1 MKTVK
6 RKRGGRMLGEGK
18 SARVIHPAIPCK
30 DGRNMKKYT
39 SRLLIN
45 HKTRR
50 SKPERDLISNN
61 KILIQ
66 KLSKIDPSQK
76 YFIYPEQCEVGDLLE
91 ENIADGATEDNKR
104 YSEFMEMGGETW
116 KSFYRHSKPSPKQ
129 KKHLKDGIDLLHSNG
144 IIHGDLTSNNIVIG
158 SDGLPRLID
167 FGNSVYDAPEEF
179 IKAEE
184 RIVLLVFPTFKRTT
198 SQQKLVESLSEK
210 KYELMREQQ
219 KMD

>member
-1 MKTVK
+1 MKTLK
-6 RKRGGRMLGEGK
+6 RKRGGRIIGEGK

-39 SRLLIN
+39 SRVLI
-45 HKTRR
+45 KSRR
-50 SKPERDLISNN
+50 TKPERDLISNN

-76 YFIYPEQCEVGDLLE
+76 YFIYPEQCEPGSLLE
-91 ENIADGATEDNKR
+91 ENITDGITEDNKR
-104 YSEFMEMGGETW
+104 YSEFMQMAGETW
-116 KSFYRHSKPSPKQ
+116 KSFYKHNKPSLKQ
-129 KKHLKDGIDLLHSNG
+129 KKHLKDGIELLHSNG
-144 IIHGDLTSNNIVIG
+144 IIHGDLTGNNIVIG
-158 SDGLPRLID
+158 PDGLPRLID
-167 FGNSVYDAPEEF
+167 FGNSVYDAAEDF
-179 IKAEE
+179 IHDEA
-184 RIVLLVFPTFKRTT
+184 RVLSLVFPTFKRTS